1 MNTVPTKTFKDP
13 KAALVNAKKLLD
25 KGEISHADFVRI
37 EKKLIA
43 EDQDGVACEDLSTRG
58 HQPSLGSR
66 LPGTPCAPPP
76 RQGRTWQIRAH
87 MVRWRARNDRPP
99 AAPSGPQAALAVPI

>member
-1 MNTVPTKTFKDP
+1 MNTIPTKTFKDS

-43 EDQDGVACEDLSTRG
+43 ENQDGDLRAWLAKTYPRKGTNLRSDG
-58 HQPSLGSR
+58 AMLGGP
-66 LPGTPCAPPP
+66 PG
-76 RQGRTWQIRAH
+76 RR
-87 MVRWRARNDRPP
+87 
-99 AAPSGPQAALAVPI
+99 